1 MKYFLTLTFFALAC
15 VGVSYAQTSESFA
28 PSKGAWSLGYQTSVF
43 DGEGID
49 AQNGISAKYLISDKW
64 ALRVSVAYGRDY
76 AKGISPEFI
85 SSPVEDSDYDD
96 WYSNNWGDNSNDN
109 EYGKN
114 DSNKTSICKSTF
126 MISIGAE
133 QRHNLSKRFVGYYG
147 LDFGFGKHR
156 EVCKRYKQGDKLNRG
171 DILTGIDMQNN
182 YSTTAIQP
190 FIGLEHFVAQHVSIG
205 LEAGYNI
212 YSKSYKNSTYTNNN
226 NTQEVYQNTSKVS
239 QTDMFKT
246 ARLAFYF

>member
-1 MKYFLTLTFFALAC
+1 MKYFLTLVFSVLAC
-15 VGVSYAQTSESFA
+15 IGVSSAQTSESFA

-85 SSPVEDSDYDD
+85 SSPVVDDSDYDD
-96 WYSNNWGDNSNDN
+96 WYDDNWGDNSNDN
-109 EYGKN
+109 EYGQS
-114 DSNKTSICKSTF
+114 DSDKTSICKSNF

-133 QRHNLSKRFVGYYG
+133 RRHNLSKRFVGYYG

-156 EVCKRYKQGDKLNRG
+156 EVCKRYKHGN
-171 DILTGIDMQNN
+171 ILTGTDKQNN

-190 FIGLEHFVAQHVSIG
+190 FIGLEYFVAQHVSIG

-212 YSKSYKNSTYTNNN
+212 YSKSYKNSTYTSNN
-226 NTQEVYQNTSKVS
+226 NTQEVYQNTSKAS